1 MLLYDILGQ
10 AELRNRTQSISVVAC
25 SLGGL
30 VGRNS
35 KGTFEVMD
43 KCCVLIAV
51 VVTFVN
57 TLK

>member
-10 AELRNRTQSISVVAC
+10 TELRIRTQSISGVAY

-35 KGTFEVMD
+35 KGTFGVMD

-51 VVTFVN
+51 VVTLVN